1 MLRRAAEP
9 PRMSRTAEQPESLPT
24 GLRIRLA
31 EDLAAGKTIA
41 LAPKELEDPGVR
53 AQLPAMLDELSR
65 QHREKSLS
73 AVSLPGYTMLG
84 EIAQGGQ
91 STVHLAR
98 QEALGRHVAVKIPDR
113 WTGHGDRSQQR
124 FLREARAMAR
134 LSHPNIVAIHDII
147 EIGNSVAIAMEWID
161 GLTLASLIRAL
172 PSEPSDDDMAI
183 LRTALGTPD
192 EASAGFGGSVV
203 RFLVHLVHDVA
214 RAVQTVHD
222 AGLLHLDIKP
232 SNVLVRRDG
241 TPLLADFG
249 VVREMT
255 VELTST
261 KTFAGTLSYA
271 PPEQLRRQDAR
282 IGPRSDV
289 YSLGM
294 TLYEALA
301 REPALRNVELTDLL
315 QPIEGGRVPRLSS
328 RVAIAP
334 DLENIV
340 HKAIAPEPEHRYASA
355 AAFADDLLAFLEHR
369 PVVARPLSRAQR
381 LRRWVRNQP
390 WKAALAGA
398 LVLLVPTLLGLGTY
412 LLLRLPQLRRLE
424 AEARWQR
431 ANQLKQAAYQ
441 SRFGRE
447 EEAPVIDM
455 LGDAMRLD
463 PSDSSLA
470 CLVAAVNEV
479 SPRRAGE
486 LLAAHPDA
494 LERSLG
500 LRLAMARSA
509 DGRSFFDAGEAASL
523 LTSTELTDKYVL
535 ALDRLDRADDS
546 QTEEDY
552 ADAAARLEEAILIA
566 GTEPLLYG
574 LLAWTT
580 VRAGDRERFDAVSRA
595 IARLWPN
602 DALARSWPALAIDF
616 VDREATIAIAR
627 EVIAVAPSH
636 PRGWEILIGAAFRAG
651 THDDVQ
657 RVYEQATAAGIR
669 SSKLDHYFGLDRAL
683 AGDETW
689 IERLLAD
696 TSPDSPGIRLLAR
709 RDPAAARRRC
719 DELLRDPEA
728 SPRTIRLVYDYA
740 ADNEIADLRRL
751 AWEVH
756 RQRYPD
762 RILLDG
768 FHTRFLWLQRDL
780 DAAAELAP
788 HVLPRSDQDPDNPY
802 PFLVRI
808 LLRAGKWADLLR
820 AAERWSGM
828 NTAMRQEANYYVG
841 LAAARLGDRPRAA
854 EALAIALYAE
864 VPKKSWQVRA
874 LLEDAWLRAGPDATP
889 ELRSPALAAQRLAEF
904 ERRNPLLERPHRGQ
918 WTSLVTAEVRFANG
932 DRGAAIAAATQG
944 LRMPREQDAPP
955 DVREQ
960 LAAALQRYGR

>member
-1 MLRRAAEP
+1 MSEPAAP
-9 PRMSRTAEQPESLPT
+9 SVSLPAE
-24 GLRIRLA
+24 LRVRLA

-41 LAPKELEDPGVR
+41 LSPRELEDPGVR
-53 AQLPAMLDELSR
+53 AELPAMLDELSR
-65 QHREKSLS
+65 QHREQSFS

-134 LSHPNIVAIHDII
+134 LSHPNIVAIHDIV

-172 PSEPSDDDMAI
+172 PHEPSDDDMVI
-183 LRTALGTPD
+183 LRTALGTPA
-192 EASAGFGGSVV
+192 EASAGFGRSVV
-203 RFLVHLVHDVA
+203 RFFVRLVHDVA

-282 IGPRSDV
+282 IGPRTDV

-301 REPALRNVELTDLL
+301 REPALRNVDLADLL
-315 QPIEGGRVPRLSS
+315 QPIEGGRVPRLSG
-328 RVAIAP
+328 RVAIAA

-398 LVLLVPTLLGLGTY
+398 LVLLVPALLGLGTY
-412 LLLRLPQLRRLE
+412 LLLQLPELHRIE
-424 AEARWQR
+424 TEARWR
-431 ANQLKQAAYQ
+431 SANQLKQAAYQ

-447 EEAPVIDM
+447 DEAPLIGM
-455 LGDAMRLD
+455 LEDAMRLD

-479 SPRRAGE
+479 SPRRASE

-494 LERSLG
+494 IERSLG
-500 LRLAMARSA
+500 LRLARTRAA
-509 DGRSFFDAGEAASL
+509 EGRSFFDADEAARL
-523 LTSTELTDKYVL
+523 RASTALTDKYVL

-546 QTEEDY
+546 CTEEDY
-552 ADAAARLEEAILIA
+552 AEAVSRLEEAVLIA

-574 LLAWTT
+574 LLAWAT
-580 VRAGDRERFDAVSRA
+580 VRAGDRERFDAVARA
-595 IARLWPN
+595 IGRLWPN
-602 DALARSWPALAIDF
+602 DVLARAWPALALEHF
-616 VDREATIAIAR
+616 DRETAIAIAR
-627 EVIAVAPSH
+627 DLIALDPSH
-636 PRGWEILIGAAFRAG
+636 PRGWEILVGSAFRSGA
-651 THDDVQ
+651 HDEVL
-657 RVYEQATAAGIR
+657 RYYEQAKAAGAA
-669 SSKLDHYFGLDRAL
+669 STLLEHYFGVDRAL
-683 AGDETW
+683 AGEGTW
-689 IERLLAD
+689 IERVLED
-696 TSPDSPGIRLLAR
+696 TSPDSLGIRLLAK
-709 RDPAAARRRC
+709 RDPAAALRRS
-719 DELLRDPEA
+719 EQLLADPNA
-728 SPRTIRLVYDYA
+728 SPRAIRYVYDYA
-740 ADNEIADLRRL
+740 KDAGLADLQRR
-751 AWEVH
+751 AWDCYRE
-756 RQRYPD
+756 RYPD
-762 RILLDG
+762 RVMLDI
-768 FHTRFLWLQRDL
+768 FQVRFLWQQREL
-780 DAAAELAP
+780 AAAAKLAP
-788 HVLPRSDQDPDNPY
+788 RVRPRSDQEPDNMY
-802 PFLVRI
+802 QFLVRI
-808 LLRAGKWADLLR
+808 LLQTGDWAELLR

-828 NTAMRQEANYYVG
+828 TTAMRQEASYFVG
-841 LAAARLGDRPRAA
+841 LAAARLGDRQRAA
-854 EALAIALYAE
+854 EALAVALCAE
-864 VPKKSWQVRA
+864 VPRKSWQVRA
-874 LLEDAWLRAGPDATP
+874 LLEDAWLHTAPDAPP
-889 ELRSPALAAQRLAEF
+889 ELRDPALAAHRLAEF
-904 ERRNPLLERPHRGQ
+904 ERRNPQLERPHRGQ

-932 DRGAAIAAATQG
+932 DRDAAAAAASRG
-944 LRMPREQDAPP
+944 LRMQREQDAPP
-955 DVREQ
+955 DVREM
-960 LAAALQRYGR
+960 LTAALQRYRQ